1 MPIPKPKEDQSYEAF
16 IAECMSDN
24 VMVDEYAG
32 MEQRFKMCSLSFEE
46 NQKSKGVTVM
56 SDNSIKEIQTAIA
69 EALQNNV
76 SKQELKAL
84 EDRFIERLDKK
95 NAENTDIDDVFA
107 KYQTEMETK
116 LANMQS
122 TILKAQ
128 TIKTEKKASFGE
140 FLVKARNNDKGLIE
154 MTRKG
159 LAEGT
164 GVDGGFLVPEEYMN
178 ELLRVQMEESV
189 VRRSGARVIPMSYN
203 IMKIP
208 AINIA
213 SNASGS
219 MFGGVTAYWTGESQT
234 KTPSAPKFKQITL
247 EAKKLIGYVESS
259 DELVDDAIVSM
270 GGLLQELFA
279 QTIAFEEDFAFLTGD
294 GISKPLGVIDAPAT
308 IAVARTSATKVQT
321 TDLVNMLARFF
332 RKGGSPVWIINQS
345 VLPEIYK
352 LKDENS
358 NYILLP
364 GSNSNISGALPS
376 TIYGIP
382 VIVSEKLPA
391 LGTAGD
397 ILLADMRYYL
407 IGDRQRLTVDE
418 SIHVKFNT
426 DEKSWRFVQR
436 VDGQPWIDSAI
447 TPRQGGVTLS
457 PFVKLTTV

>member
-1 MPIPKPKEDQSYEAF
+1 MPIPKPSGGQSEEEY
-16 IAECMSDN
+16 IGVCMSDPTMLSDFPDN
-24 VMVDEYAG
+24 SQRYAVCINTFQNPKK
-32 MEQRFKMCSLSFEE
+32 EQGDVLI
-46 NQKSKGVTVM
+46 M
-56 SDNSIKEIQTAIA
+56 SDSVKEIQQAIS
-69 EALQNNV
+69 EALANNV
-76 SKQELKAL
+76 SKAELKSL
-84 EDRFIERLDKK
+84 EDKFLERLEKK
-95 NAENTDIDDVFA
+95 NADNVDIDSVFA
-107 KYQTEMETK
+107 KYQTDMETK
-116 LANMQS
+116 LASMQEN
-122 TILKAQ
+122 ILKAKYQ
-128 TIKTEKKASFGE
+128 QEAKKGSFGE
-140 FLVKARNNDKGLIE
+140 FLVKARNRDKELAE

-178 ELLRVQMEESV
+178 EIMRVQLEESV
-189 VRRSGARVIPMSYN
+189 VRKAGARVIPMAYN

-208 AINIA
+208 AVNIA

-219 MFGGVTAYWTGESQT
+219 IFGGVTAYWTGEGET
-234 KTPSAPKFKQITL
+234 KTASAPKFKQITL

-259 DELVDDAIVSM
+259 DELVNDSIVSM

-279 QTIAFEEDFAFLTGD
+279 QTIAFEEDYAFLTGD
-294 GISKPLGVIDAPAT
+294 GVGKPLGIINAPAT
-308 IAVARTSATKVQT
+308 ISVTRTTASKVGT
-321 TDLVNMLARFF
+321 EDLVAMLARFH

-376 TIYGIP
+376 SIYGIP
-382 VIVSEKLPA
+382 VIVTEKVPA
-391 LGTAGD
+391 LGTSGD

-407 IGDRQRLTVDE
+407 IGDRQRLTIDE
-418 SIHVKFNT
+418 SIHAKFQT

-447 TPRQGGVTLS
+447 TPRAGGVTLS
-457 PFVKLTTV
+457 PFVKLT